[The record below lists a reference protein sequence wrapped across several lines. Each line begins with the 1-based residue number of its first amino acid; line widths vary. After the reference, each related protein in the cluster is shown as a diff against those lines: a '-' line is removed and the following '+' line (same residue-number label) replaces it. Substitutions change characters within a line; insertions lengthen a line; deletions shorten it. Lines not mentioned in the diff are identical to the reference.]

1 MAQGGDRL
9 AKGKPP
15 VVWGELL
22 MPVGRVTLFPNP
34 PNRPFEQ
41 VAVLETA
48 PGETDALLSEQADE
62 GHQRLDE
69 GIVETGGQQRAR
81 GSEGEI
87 RQQRANR
94 SKEANRAYLRHSAEQ
109 GFLEEIRGNPTP
121 MLVIIGEYDMEP
133 FTEATARRSFLEW
146 YPNAELAVCRNAGHY
161 PQQEAPVY
169 VASVIDDFLARHA
182 TP

>member
-1 MAQGGDRL
+1 
-9 AKGKPP
+9 
-15 VVWGELL
+15 
-22 MPVGRVTLFPNP
+22 
-34 PNRPFEQ
+34 
-41 VAVLETA
+41 
-48 PGETDALLSEQADE
+48 
-62 GHQRLDE
+62 
-69 GIVETGGQQRAR
+69 
-81 GSEGEI
+81 
-87 RQQRANR
+87 
-94 SKEANRAYLRHSAEQ
+94 
-109 GFLEEIRGNPTP
+109 